1 MKENKELLFTI
12 LKLTTTGNIPIDEK
26 IVIFT
31 AKLFMDIAS
40 RTHNKS
46 NAFKKLKAV
55 VLQVCG
61 LQHSGIDILCQLG
74 ESESHQTL
82 IDTRTKLTI
91 KDEEVTKTVAA
102 KQYIAVA
109 IDNLDIVANKV
120 LQHQTLPV
128 LLCRDI
134 YDSLGGLDTVQSSVM
149 ETSMKLNCDFLM
161 LDSPSNTAEK
171 EAMIKVASTVLTK
184 IASEISEFTI
194 LSKIFPINHDHK
206 FSEIMKQKTHTHIEP
221 VIDLSEM

>member
-1 MKENKELLFTI
+1 M
-12 LKLTTTGNIPIDEK
+12 
-26 IVIFT
+26 IFT

-40 RTHNKS
+40 RTHNQS
-46 NAFKKLKAV
+46 NIFKKLKAV

-61 LQHSGIDILCQLG
+61 LHHSGIDMLCQLG
-74 ESESHQTL
+74 ESEGHQSL
-82 IDTRTKLTI
+82 NETRTKLAI

-134 YDSLGGLDTVQSSVM
+134 YDSLDGLNTVQKSLM

-161 LDSPSNTAEK
+161 LDSPENTIEK
-171 EAMIKVASTVLTK
+171 EAMIKVFTLTF
-184 IASEISEFTI
+184 AYF
-194 LSKIFPINHDHK
+194 IF
-206 FSEIMKQKTHTHIEP
+206 
-221 VIDLSEM
+221 